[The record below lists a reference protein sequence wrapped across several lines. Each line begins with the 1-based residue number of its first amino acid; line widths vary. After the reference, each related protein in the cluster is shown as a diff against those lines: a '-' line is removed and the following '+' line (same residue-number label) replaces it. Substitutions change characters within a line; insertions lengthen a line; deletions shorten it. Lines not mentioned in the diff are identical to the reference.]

1 MSICLFLYVYTN
13 YLLLLFW
20 CFIQSIGGSIMA
32 ASPTSDLNP
41 LFVSARCQATVVN
54 KGMYVV

>member
-1 MSICLFLYVYTN
+1 
-13 YLLLLFW
+13 
-20 CFIQSIGGSIMA
+20 MA